1 MVPRARRQ
9 GTGWA
14 TDAFG
19 DTRAKL
25 LRLFVRPADLRR
37 TPTRSAR
44 LEREPLVLT
53 QSEFVVR
60 PLDCSMSPQSGRHIS
75 SPGVSPGF
83 ARCPPTKPAKRA
95 TEVGFATQCD

>member
-14 TDAFG
+14 TDEFG

-25 LRLFVRPADLRR
+25 LRLFVRPADCRR
-37 TPTRSAR
+37 TPTRRAR

-60 PLDCSMSPQSGRHIS
+60 ALDCSMSPQSGRHIS
-75 SPGVSPGF
+75 SPGRKPRVHTLPSDQ
-83 ARCPPTKPAKRA
+83 AREAGDRSWI
-95 TEVGFATQCD
+95 CDAM